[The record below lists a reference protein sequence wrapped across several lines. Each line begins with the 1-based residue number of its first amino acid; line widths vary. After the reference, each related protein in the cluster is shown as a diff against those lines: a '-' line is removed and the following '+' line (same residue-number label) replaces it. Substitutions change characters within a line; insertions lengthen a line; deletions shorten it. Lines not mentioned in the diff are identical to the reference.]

1 MPKRSSKRTIQAHSF
16 TGRTSQIDIFV
27 GQRIRLRRQLLKI
40 TQQELADSIGV
51 SFQQIQKYENA
62 SNSLSSTRL
71 WNISQALHAPLSF
84 FFEDVKARQS
94 LTNSNYID
102 PLKRTETLELVKN
115 YYKIT
120 NRLVAKQI
128 FNLLDEVANP
138 ISEHKTLITR

>member
-1 MPKRSSKRTIQAHSF
+1 MPKHSSKRTIQPHSF
-16 TGRTSQIDIFV
+16 TGRASQIDIFV

-94 LTNSNYID
+94 LTNPNYID

-138 ISEHKTLITR
+138 ISENKTLITR